1 MAFPLVLYSTNS
13 WLAFAI
19 SERFYRRRHW
29 VWCSPFF
36 RSSDTH
42 AAGMPPS
49 AIPGEI
55 YDRLHDDV
63 NRGDRHSSWI
73 VRNRARLIKGAECK
87 EREGVISATQRE
99 EITLVV
105 TDAEVRDFRPLLYV
119 MPFGRVRRWTKEVP
133 MNERAHP
140 MSVEFIIESL
150 PRQAFDVLELRR

>member
-1 MAFPLVLYSTNS
+1 
-13 WLAFAI
+13 
-19 SERFYRRRHW
+19 
-29 VWCSPFF
+29 
-36 RSSDTH
+36 
-42 AAGMPPS
+42 MPPS

-55 YDRLHDDV
+55 YDRLHEDV

-99 EITLVV
+99 EITNVV